1 MYFNFK
7 KKISSI
13 LLAAAFVTGLF
24 VPAYAANEVEV
35 FMKDVT
41 SESEVLAGE
50 AKIAISAKGSGTMN
64 IAQIGFTVE
73 GDMVCKSLE
82 SKVDAPDDVRSSL
95 RVLPGKESDQLYVS
109 MAYGAPAIQLNENT
123 ETELCVLTFSG
134 DVDDEVTLT
143 LIEDED
149 SYFTPNYPADKQ
161 TLEAVAGDDVEETAQ
176 AADTG
181 ANAVNAKVTLEMN
194 KVQDIQLDTDTYK
207 INPIN
212 ISITGEGEN
221 PIVFI
226 TDFEDLSTAT
236 AKILELNTKL
246 LDTMTYTV
254 KISAAGY
261 KTYTVSGQT
270 FAEALLLSNTD
281 FVPGDVNTDGV
292 VDGVDKAEFN
302 KIKNNGEYKVYADFD
317 RNGEVDENDAR
328 VFEGIEEALTKPA
341 KMSRPTVT
349 GGSYQIT
356 VNWIAPAD
364 TSITG
369 YVLKYGASSVNL
381 STRLE
386 LGANERQKTIE
397 SLSAGTTYY
406 VAIAA
411 INEAGEG
418 EFSDI
423 VSGVTAA
430 AVGGN
435 SGGGGGGGSGWGTG
449 GWGVGGT
456 CGEALRWEFDSRG
469 VLTIKGTGNMDN
481 YNKYSDRAPWF
492 EYSEDVFSVN
502 IENGVTSIGECA
514 FFECINLM
522 SVNIADSVVAVGN
535 EAFCCC
541 YALTEI
547 ELPDSIVSMGSGA
560 FGSCVG
566 LTKINVPE
574 KMTDIASALFTNC
587 KSLKKIELPQ
597 SIIRIGRYAFQNC
610 SSLGE
615 IEIPDSVTTI
625 ENALFMN
632 CINLTKVEFPQ
643 NTISI
648 GMYAFSGCSNLVT
661 VDIPGTLTEIKDE
674 AFMSCG
680 KLKSINIP
688 KSVIGIGAKAF
699 EGCTSLDEI
708 YIDDINNWQNIKF
721 IDEKSYPLHNGGN
734 LYLNGELLENLT
746 IPLGITKI
754 NSCAFYGCESL
765 KSVKIPS
772 SVKTIYS
779 TAFYNCKNLSE
790 IYIEKGLLTVVTDAF
805 KNCDAVTNIYYS
817 GSEEEWDNILIGG
830 NNDCLTNKEIIK
842 FGTVIPKTYTFV
854 TNGGSVVSNIEG
866 EISECPVTTKEY
878 NEFQGWYDNAE
889 LSGEPI
895 SFPYSGIKTT
905 LYAKWEPVVYIDM
918 ELLSSTPQYDV
929 YTVTAVN
936 VPINSSIVFACY
948 NDGVLAC
955 SEIRTYNGE
964 NPVYFVEQRETEYN
978 MIKVFA
984 WDSISSMKP
993 VCAGVKKDCPL
1004 IQQN

>member
-161 TLEAVAGDDVEETAQ
+161 TLEAVAGDDGEETAQ

-207 INPIN
+207 NNPIN

-226 TDFEDLSTAT
+226 TDFENLSTAT

-254 KISAAGY
+254 EISAVGY
-261 KTYTVSGQT
+261 KTYTANGQT
-270 FAEALLLSNTD
+270 LAQALSLSNDD
-281 FVPGDVNTDGV
+281 FVPGDVNADGT

-302 KIKNNGEYKVYADFD
+302 KIKNNGEYKVNADFD

-356 VNWIAPAD
+356 VNWTAPAD

-369 YVLKYGASSVNL
+369 YILKYGASSVNL

-411 INEAGEG
+411 VNAAGEG
-418 EFSDI
+418 EFSD
-423 VSGVTAA
+423 VVNGATSASVP
-430 AVGGN
+430 GGN
-435 SGGGGGGGSGWGTG
+435 PGGGGGGGGAGGGGSSSGGSSGGGGGAGGGGGFAPSTPSTNPNEPFTDLGNYGWAKESIYKLKNKGIISGT
-449 GWGVGGT
+449 
-456 CGEALRWEFDSRG
+456 
-469 VLTIKGTGNMDN
+469 
-481 YNKYSDRAPWF
+481 SDT
-492 EYSEDVFSVN
+492 EYSPASNIKRGDFMLILTRMLKTDVAFEDNFADVPTDKYYYNAIGMAKAIGIASGDGANFMPENSITRQDLITLAYRAFLNAGYIAESTDTTALDAFGDKAEITDYAVN
-502 IENGVTSIGECA
+502 PMASMVAAGIINGSDG
-514 FFECINLM
+514 N
-522 SVNIADSVVAVGN
+522 VNPKGNATRAEVAVMC
-535 EAFCCC
+535 AR
-541 YALTEI
+541 LVD
-547 ELPDSIVSMGSGA
+547 L
-560 FGSCVG
+560 
-566 LTKINVPE
+566 
-574 KMTDIASALFTNC
+574 
-587 KSLKKIELPQ
+587 
-597 SIIRIGRYAFQNC
+597 
-610 SSLGE
+610 
-615 IEIPDSVTTI
+615 
-625 ENALFMN
+625 MN
-632 CINLTKVEFPQ
+632 
-643 NTISI
+643 
-648 GMYAFSGCSNLVT
+648 
-661 VDIPGTLTEIKDE
+661 
-674 AFMSCG
+674 
-680 KLKSINIP
+680 
-688 KSVIGIGAKAF
+688 
-699 EGCTSLDEI
+699 
-708 YIDDINNWQNIKF
+708 
-721 IDEKSYPLHNGGN
+721 
-734 LYLNGELLENLT
+734 
-746 IPLGITKI
+746 
-754 NSCAFYGCESL
+754 
-765 KSVKIPS
+765 
-772 SVKTIYS
+772 
-779 TAFYNCKNLSE
+779 
-790 IYIEKGLLTVVTDAF
+790 
-805 KNCDAVTNIYYS
+805 
-817 GSEEEWDNILIGG
+817 
-830 NNDCLTNKEIIK
+830 
-842 FGTVIPKTYTFV
+842 
-854 TNGGSVVSNIEG
+854 
-866 EISECPVTTKEY
+866 
-878 NEFQGWYDNAE
+878 
-889 LSGEPI
+889 
-895 SFPYSGIKTT
+895 
-905 LYAKWEPVVYIDM
+905 
-918 ELLSSTPQYDV
+918 
-929 YTVTAVN
+929 
-936 VPINSSIVFACY
+936 
-948 NDGVLAC
+948 
-955 SEIRTYNGE
+955 
-964 NPVYFVEQRETEYN
+964 
-978 MIKVFA
+978 
-984 WDSISSMKP
+984 
-993 VCAGVKKDCPL
+993 
-1004 IQQN
+1004 

>member
-149 SYFTPNYPADKQ
+149 SYFTPNYPADAQ
-161 TLEAVAGDDVEETAQ
+161 TLEAVAGDGGEETAQ

-207 INPIN
+207 NNPIN

-226 TDFEDLSTAT
+226 TDFENLSTAT

-254 KISAAGY
+254 EISAVGY
-261 KTYTVSGQT
+261 KTYTAKGQT
-270 FAEALLLSNTD
+270 LAQALSLSNDD
-281 FVPGDVNTDGV
+281 FVPGDVNADGK

-302 KIKNNGEYKVYADFD
+302 KIKNNGEYKVNADFD

-356 VNWIAPAD
+356 VNWTAPAD

-369 YVLKYGASSVNL
+369 YILKYGASSVNL

-411 INEAGEG
+411 VNAAGEG
-418 EFSDI
+418 EFSD
-423 VSGVTAA
+423 VVNGATSASVPGGGGGAGGGGSSSG
-430 AVGGN
+430 GS
-435 SGGGGGGGSGWGTG
+435 SGGGGGAGGGGGFAPSTPSTNPNEPFTDLGNYGWAKESIYKLKNKGIISGT
-449 GWGVGGT
+449 
-456 CGEALRWEFDSRG
+456 
-469 VLTIKGTGNMDN
+469 
-481 YNKYSDRAPWF
+481 SDT
-492 EYSEDVFSVN
+492 EYSPANNIKRGDFMLILTRMLKTDVAFEDNFADVPTDKYYYNAFGMAKAIGIASGDGANFMPENSITRQDLITLAYRAFLNAGYIAESTDTTALDAFGDKAEITDYAVN
-502 IENGVTSIGECA
+502 PMASMVAAGIINGSDG
-514 FFECINLM
+514 N
-522 SVNIADSVVAVGN
+522 VNPKGNATRAEVAVMC
-535 EAFCCC
+535 AR
-541 YALTEI
+541 LVD
-547 ELPDSIVSMGSGA
+547 L
-560 FGSCVG
+560 
-566 LTKINVPE
+566 
-574 KMTDIASALFTNC
+574 
-587 KSLKKIELPQ
+587 
-597 SIIRIGRYAFQNC
+597 
-610 SSLGE
+610 
-615 IEIPDSVTTI
+615 
-625 ENALFMN
+625 MN
-632 CINLTKVEFPQ
+632 
-643 NTISI
+643 
-648 GMYAFSGCSNLVT
+648 
-661 VDIPGTLTEIKDE
+661 
-674 AFMSCG
+674 
-680 KLKSINIP
+680 
-688 KSVIGIGAKAF
+688 
-699 EGCTSLDEI
+699 
-708 YIDDINNWQNIKF
+708 
-721 IDEKSYPLHNGGN
+721 
-734 LYLNGELLENLT
+734 
-746 IPLGITKI
+746 
-754 NSCAFYGCESL
+754 
-765 KSVKIPS
+765 
-772 SVKTIYS
+772 
-779 TAFYNCKNLSE
+779 
-790 IYIEKGLLTVVTDAF
+790 
-805 KNCDAVTNIYYS
+805 
-817 GSEEEWDNILIGG
+817 
-830 NNDCLTNKEIIK
+830 
-842 FGTVIPKTYTFV
+842 
-854 TNGGSVVSNIEG
+854 
-866 EISECPVTTKEY
+866 
-878 NEFQGWYDNAE
+878 
-889 LSGEPI
+889 
-895 SFPYSGIKTT
+895 
-905 LYAKWEPVVYIDM
+905 
-918 ELLSSTPQYDV
+918 
-929 YTVTAVN
+929 
-936 VPINSSIVFACY
+936 
-948 NDGVLAC
+948 
-955 SEIRTYNGE
+955 
-964 NPVYFVEQRETEYN
+964 
-978 MIKVFA
+978 
-984 WDSISSMKP
+984 
-993 VCAGVKKDCPL
+993 
-1004 IQQN
+1004 